1 MKNILKYGVMACFAA
16 VALTSCDDWT
26 DPKPVGVE
34 FETVKDKDPEAY
46 AKYLENLRAYRNNGH
61 KKFYAWYAN
70 QASFASQAHH
80 VSAVPDSIDVLVL
93 HNPVLVGGKV
103 KAEMNQ
109 KRSDTGMK
117 MAYTVDY
124 AAIRASWTTKKE
136 LATPEKPAPEWSAFL
151 ADSLNV
157 ALGYADILG
166 FDRIV
171 VAYDGKQTGGMTAAE
186 RADYE
191 ADQQAFLN
199 PVKSW
204 IGSHQDKGFDFL
216 GAPVNLTDPSFLS
229 GAGVIFLSESASATN
244 TTEYEFLISRNTID
258 GVTDGKFAMMASL
271 PVLDANQASVGY
283 WGTRYSSWLMAA
295 WCNGAV
301 VTNAA
306 GVTNL
311 ADDYYDPHFSYKVCR
326 GAIQRL
332 NPAAK

>member
-1 MKNILKYGVMACFAA
+1 MACLATVA
-16 VALTSCDDWT
+16 VTSCSDWT
-26 DPKPVGVE
+26 EPEPVGVK
-34 FETVKDKDPEAY
+34 FETVEDKDPEAY

-61 KKFYAWYAN
+61 KKFYAWFEN
-70 QASFASQAHH
+70 KASFSSQAHH

-93 HNPVLVGGKV
+93 HKPVLVSEQLKG
-103 KAEMNQ
+103 EMDK

-124 AAIRASWTTKKE
+124 AAIKASWTQKKE
-136 LATPEKPAPEWSAFL
+136 LATPENPAPEWSKFMS
-151 ADSLNV
+151 DSLNV
-157 ALGYADILG
+157 ALSYADILG

-171 VAYDGKQTGGMTAAE
+171 VAYEGKLSSGMTAAE
-186 RADYE
+186 KAEYE
-191 ADQQAFLN
+191 ADQNAFLT

-204 IGSHQDKGFDFL
+204 IDSHKDKGFDFL
-216 GAPVNLTDPSFLS
+216 GSPANLVDPAFLS
-229 GAGVIFLSESASATN
+229 GAGVIFLSESAKATN
-244 TTEYEFLISRNTID
+244 VNEYSFLVTRNSVS
-258 GVTDGKFAMMASL
+258 GVPTDRFAMMAAL
-271 PVLDANQASVGY
+271 PVLDKNEPTIGF
-283 WGTRYSSWLMAA
+283 WGSNYSSWQMAM

-301 VTNAA
+301 VANGA